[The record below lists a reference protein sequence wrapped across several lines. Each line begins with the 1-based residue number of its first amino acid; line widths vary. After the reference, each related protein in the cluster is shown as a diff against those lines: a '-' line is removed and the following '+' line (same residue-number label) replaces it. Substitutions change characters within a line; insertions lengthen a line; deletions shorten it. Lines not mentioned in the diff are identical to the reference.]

1 MNKPPSALESES
13 GQLRT
18 LGARLAELRL
28 ARNLTQAEV
37 AEEAGISKRT
47 LERLEAGETAT
58 RLTTFL
64 RVCRVLGLQDR
75 LARLLPEPVASP
87 VAQLKLQRQTRKR
100 ASGSADGEDAGA
112 AKTSGWTWDDDAP

>member
-1 MNKPPSALESES
+1 MALQPTSDTD
-13 GQLRT
+13 QLRT

-64 RVCRVLGLQDR
+64 RVCRVLGLEDR
-75 LARLLPEPVASP
+75 LAQLLPEPVASP

-100 ASGSADGEDAGA
+100 ASGSSDTDDT
-112 AKTSGWTWDDDAP
+112 AKPTGWTWDDTP

>member
-1 MNKPPSALESES
+1 MPTPPAADIA
-13 GQLRT
+13 QLRT

-64 RVCRVLGLQDR
+64 RVCRVLGLEDR

-100 ASGSADGEDAGA
+100 ASGTQDDADAPA
-112 AKTSGWTWDDDAP
+112 SPARWTWDP